1 MTEKKPTAPYHHGR
15 LRPALLEAAFS
26 LLDSAGVDGVTI
38 RAVARKIGVAHSA
51 PANHFKDRT
60 SLLTAM
66 ATLIFDDLTQTITRN
81 LADLPVAS
89 TLAAGRARIRVFA
102 DTLVTFGLEHPHRYR
117 LLWRRDCLNDEDEEL
132 QRGMDQIYEALLAEL
147 DGKDASRS
155 SETDAIALWSLLHGY
170 ISLRLDGNLI
180 AKTDEETGIP
190 RARAIVDALF
200 DGIRRGD

>member
-1 MTEKKPTAPYHHGR
+1 MTEKKPTGPYHHGR

-66 ATLIFDDLTQTITRN
+66 ATLIFDDLAQTITRN
-81 LADLPVAS
+81 LAEQSVAS
-89 TLAAGRARIRVFA
+89 TEAAHRARIGVFA
-102 DTLVTFGLEHPHRYR
+102 DTLVAFGLEKPHRYR
-117 LLWRRDCLNDEDEEL
+117 LLWRRDCLNDENAEL
-132 QRGMDQIYEALLAEL
+132 QRGMDQIYEALLTEL
-147 DGKDASRS
+147 DDPVATRR
-155 SETDAIALWSLLHGY
+155 SETNAIALWSLLHGY

-180 AKTDEETGIP
+180 AKADEETGIP

-200 DGIRRGD
+200 DGIRHGN

>member
-155 SETDAIALWSLLHGY
+155 S
-170 ISLRLDGNLI
+170 
-180 AKTDEETGIP
+180 
-190 RARAIVDALF
+190 
-200 DGIRRGD
+200 